1 MRTKRVNDPARLKDP
16 YWIDE
21 GSSFLLSVWA
31 HLTTEERMQYLI
43 VAARHRITGKW
54 VEYGFKLDDADCELR
69 EFLRKHPR
77 KEWDLYWCPNPFR
90 RPRRIK
96 AHAMSTPFGW
106 CDIDR
111 APWTFFCP
119 RPNLVWGTSP
129 GRTQGLWLWHRFET
143 PGRAEAYSRAL
154 AYNHRGDKNGWSYT
168 KLLRIPFT
176 FNHKPGYRRP
186 EITVDHFKTDLRRRR
201 PKLLSGKF
209 APGRKGV
216 KRLALN
222 IHAHF
227 WADVVEKYR
236 DRLDRGRYLLMKDK
250 RVLSSDRS
258 RCIFMM
264 VQSLHEAGASHDE

>member
-1 MRTKRVNDPARLKDP
+1 MRNERVNDLARLKDP

-31 HLTTEERMQYLI
+31 HLTTEERIQFLI
-43 VAARHRITGKW
+43 VAARHGITGKW

-96 AHAMSTPFGW
+96 AYAMSTPFGW

-111 APWTFFCP
+111 APWTFFRP

-154 AYNHRGDKNGWSYT
+154 E
-168 KLLRIPFT
+168 LR
-176 FNHKPGYRRP
+176 N
-186 EITVDHFKTDLRRRR
+186 
-201 PKLLSGKF
+201 
-209 APGRKGV
+209 
-216 KRLALN
+216 
-222 IHAHF
+222 
-227 WADVVEKYR
+227 
-236 DRLDRGRYLLMKDK
+236 M
-250 RVLSSDRS
+250 
-258 RCIFMM
+258 
-264 VQSLHEAGASHDE
+264 